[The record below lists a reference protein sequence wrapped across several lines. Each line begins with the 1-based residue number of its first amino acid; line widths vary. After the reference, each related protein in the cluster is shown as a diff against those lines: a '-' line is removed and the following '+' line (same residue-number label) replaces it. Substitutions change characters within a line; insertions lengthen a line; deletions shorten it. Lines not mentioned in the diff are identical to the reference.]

1 MHGTLDLKNPITVN
15 NKKVKTLKFDT
26 NEITG
31 LLFTEAEAKRKSA
44 AGLTNVSIS
53 PAAEFDFGLHLY
65 VGFAAIIAKNPE
77 CDFSDLERIQ
87 GVDLVDIMAIG
98 RNFLLK
104 SEDASQSNSD
114 EQSETTPEPST
125 PLLEISNEG
134 E

>member
-1 MHGTLDLKNPITVN
+1 MHGTLELKNPITVN
-15 NKKVKTLKFDT
+15 NKKVRTLKFDT
-26 NEITG
+26 NEITAI
-31 LLFTEAEAKRKSA
+31 LFTEAEAKRKSA
-44 AGLTNVSIS
+44 AGLTNVSIA

-87 GVDLVDIMAIG
+87 GVDFVDIMAIG

-104 SEDASQSNSD
+104 SEDADQSNSD

-125 PLLEISNEG
+125 PLSETSNTSA
-134 E
+134 

>member
-1 MHGTLDLKNPITVN
+1 MHGTLNLKNPITVN
-15 NKKVKTLKFDT
+15 NKKVKTFKFDT
-26 NEITG
+26 NEITA

-44 AGLTNVSIS
+44 AGFTNVSIS

-77 CDFSDLERIQ
+77 CDFSDMERIQ

-114 EQSETTPEPST
+114 EQSETTPELST
-125 PLLEISNEG
+125 PLSETSNES

>member
-1 MHGTLDLKNPITVN
+1 MHGTLELKNPITVN
-15 NKKVKTLKFDT
+15 NKTVGTLKFDT
-26 NEITG
+26 NEITA

-44 AGLTNVSIS
+44 AGFTNVSIS
-53 PAAEFDFGLHLY
+53 PAVEFDFGLHLY

-77 CDFSDLERIQ
+77 CDFSDLERIH
-87 GVDLVDIMAIG
+87 GADLVDIMAVG

-125 PLLEISNEG
+125 PLSETSNES

>member
-87 GVDLVDIMAIG
+87 GVDFVDIMAIG

-104 SEDASQSNSD
+104 SEDADQSNSD

-125 PLLEISNEG
+125 PLSETLSESE
-134 E
+134 

>member
-125 PLLEISNEG
+125 PLSETLSESE
-134 E
+134 

>member
-87 GVDLVDIMAIG
+87 GVDFVDIMAIG

-104 SEDASQSNSD
+104 SEDADQSNSD
-114 EQSETTPEPST
+114 EQSETTPEHST
-125 PLLEISNEG
+125 PLSETLNES

>member
-1 MHGTLDLKNPITVN
+1 MHGTLNLKNPITVN
-15 NKKVKTLKFDT
+15 NKKVGTLKFDT

-87 GVDLVDIMAIG
+87 GVDFVDIMAIG

-104 SEDASQSNSD
+104 SEDADQSNSD

-125 PLLEISNEG
+125 PLLETSNES